1 METLYKGNKMS
12 NKDISDKHKRDVER
26 TRTMNELRQVKT
38 FGYRQKHPTR
48 AKNMKRELN
57 HHDIIYSNSDIQT
70 PVEWLS
76 ANSISGIDQTV
87 PRCMEGYAAY
97 YVDKLIE
104 LKLI

>member
-1 METLYKGNKMS
+1 MS
-12 NKDISDKHKRDVER
+12 NKDISDKHKRDQLK

-57 HHDIIYSNSDIQT
+57 HHDIIYSNSDIKT
-70 PVEWLS
+70 PSEWLA
-76 ANSISGIDQTV
+76 ANTAYESEPATRS
-87 PRCMEGYAAY
+87 MEAYATY
-97 YVDKLIE
+97 YVNRLIE

>member
-1 METLYKGNKMS
+1 MS
-12 NKDISDKHKRDVER
+12 NKDISDKHKRDQLK

-48 AKNMKRELN
+48 AKNTKRELN

-70 PVEWLS
+70 PSEWLA
-76 ANSISGIDQTV
+76 ANTL
-87 PRCMEGYAAY
+87 MESEPVTRFMEAYATY
-97 YVDKLIE
+97 YVNRLTE

>member
-1 METLYKGNKMS
+1 MS
-12 NKDISDKHKRDVER
+12 NKDISDKHKRDQIK

-48 AKNMKRELN
+48 AKNMDRELN
-57 HHDIIYSNSDIQT
+57 HHTIIYSNSDIQT
-70 PVEWLS
+70 PVEWLA

-87 PRCMEGYAAY
+87 TRSMEDYAAY
-97 YVDKLIE
+97 YANKLIE